1 MSTVSMKARLN
12 KKYVEANRST
22 YLYLMVEL
30 ITKEKEQNS
39 ERLPLNL
46 GFVIDRSGS
55 MGGEKLAYTKQAVNY
70 AINHLATPDYA
81 SLTVYDNEVD
91 VLVESQPATNK
102 DQFRNIVNQIFCGGC
117 TNLSGGLVKGYRE
130 VMKHYEP
137 EKVNRVLL
145 MTDGLANE
153 GITDKSKLCRKVQE
167 MKNTGVSV
175 TTLGVGE
182 DFDEDLLTAMA
193 EASGGNYFFIDSTE
207 KIPKVFAQEMQALL
221 SVVAQNVKLGFCS
234 TANSRVTKVWGY
246 QPIGDSEISINLPD
260 LYSSDRKVIVM
271 ELQVS
276 EAKEGSMPIGSVTVS
291 YDDAEA
297 DLKFDSY
304 TFDLAVECTSDQAL
318 LGKPEDG
325 EVMVNVE
332 LNRTAELKEEAIKK
346 ADTGDIIGAAQLM
359 EKQRDILACCEE
371 NCVDAEYAQEL
382 REEVGKLNE
391 SLRNL
396 QRENFDAITRKKM
409 AYQSYQR
416 RSNQKDV

>member
-1 MSTVSMKARLN
+1 MNTINMKAKLN
-12 KKYVEANRST
+12 KKYIEANKIG

-30 ITKEKEQNS
+30 STGEKDAGS

-46 GFVIDRSGS
+46 GFVLDRSGS

-70 AINHLATPDYA
+70 AVNHLTDSDHA
-81 SLTVYDNEVD
+81 SLTVYDGEVA
-91 VLVESQPATNK
+91 VLVESQPISNK
-102 DQFRNIVNQIFCGGC
+102 DYFKSIVNQIFCGGC

-193 EASGGNYFFIDSTE
+193 EASGGNYFFIDTTE

-221 SVVAQNVKLGFCS
+221 SVVAQNVKLGLCS
-234 TANSRVTKVWGY
+234 TANSTVTKVWGY
-246 QPIGDSEISINLPD
+246 QLMGDSEISINLPD
-260 LYSSDRKVIVM
+260 LYSSDRKVFVM

-276 EAKEGSMPIGSVTVS
+276 GTKQGSLPIGSVTVA

-318 LGKPEDG
+318 LGELEDG

-332 LNRTAELKEEAIKK
+332 LNRTAQLKEEAIKK
-346 ADTGDIIGAAQLM
+346 ADAGDIIGAAQMM

-391 SLRNL
+391 SLQNL
-396 QRENFDAITRKKM
+396 QREKFDAITRKKM
-409 AYQSYQR
+409 AYESYQR
-416 RSNQKDV
+416 RSNQRNG